1 MPRVPPITGKADV
14 PAEFHNVV
22 DDVVGVF
29 GQIRGPFSMLLH
41 SPKLAEKMLQLVK
54 FNRDESIVEPQLR
67 SIAILASVRE
77 REAAYVWAAQVG
89 AARRAELPE
98 STIDLLRSKGDPA
111 RLSEDERNIV
121 TYVRQLVR
129 TNRVDQPV
137 FDALKNR
144 HGVQWLVELT
154 TVANYFGLL
163 SGVVNA
169 FSSGGRVRVVPL
181 AEADAILEG
190 EVVGYSL
197 EGLAFDRSA
206 IVRAYRLRL
215 TLNVEFRDVKRSE
228 MLWRQEGLQETSDFQ
243 VEGTVSD
250 TVARG
255 QGAVLQAATEIGRK
269 VVNLAVDRF

>member
-1 MPRVPPITGKADV
+1 VA
-14 PAEFHNVV
+14 
-22 DDVVGVF
+22 
-29 GQIRGPFSMLLH
+29 
-41 SPKLAEKMLQLVK
+41 
-54 FNRDESIVEPQLR
+54 
-67 SIAILASVRE
+67 
-77 REAAYVWAAQVG
+77 
-89 AARRAELPE
+89 
-98 STIDLLRSKGDPA
+98 DPA
-111 RLSEDERNIV
+111 RL
-121 TYVRQLVR
+121 VRRALGLALVSLLLAGCGYGTR
-129 TNRVDQPV
+129 GNLPSHIKTVAVPI
-137 FDALKNR
+137 FKNR
-144 HGVQWLVELT
+144 TLEPGVE
-154 TVANYFGLL
+154 
-163 SGVVNA
+163 SVVNA

-215 TLNVEFRDVKRSE
+215 TLNVEFRDVKQSA

>member
-1 MPRVPPITGKADV
+1 M
-14 PAEFHNVV
+14 
-22 DDVVGVF
+22 
-29 GQIRGPFSMLLH
+29 
-41 SPKLAEKMLQLVK
+41 
-54 FNRDESIVEPQLR
+54 
-67 SIAILASVRE
+67 
-77 REAAYVWAAQVG
+77 
-89 AARRAELPE
+89 
-98 STIDLLRSKGDPA
+98 
-111 RLSEDERNIV
+111 
-121 TYVRQLVR
+121 
-129 TNRVDQPV
+129 
-137 FDALKNR
+137 
-144 HGVQWLVELT
+144 
-154 TVANYFGLL
+154 
-163 SGVVNA
+163 
-169 FSSGGRVRVVPL
+169 RVVPL

-215 TLNVEFRDVKRSE
+215 TLNVEFRDVKRSA